1 MSRFCTSIEQGKKLM
16 ELGLSTDWA
25 DMKYVSLKEELGLD
39 MYVVE
44 VRDIIET
51 GMWDTEIPAW
61 SMGTLF
67 DMAKDCGWFDD
78 NDIEI
83 GISSSEDVMDYL
95 VGFITEML
103 TSDSE
108 DEGTRKWKETYMKK

>member
-1 MSRFCTSIEQGKKLM
+1 MSRFCTSIEQSKKLM

-39 MYVVE
+39 MYIIE
-44 VRDIIET
+44 VRDIIER

-78 NDIEI
+78 NEIEI

-103 TSDSE
+103 TSDSG
-108 DEGTRKWKETYMKK
+108 DEGTRKWLKEYKVK